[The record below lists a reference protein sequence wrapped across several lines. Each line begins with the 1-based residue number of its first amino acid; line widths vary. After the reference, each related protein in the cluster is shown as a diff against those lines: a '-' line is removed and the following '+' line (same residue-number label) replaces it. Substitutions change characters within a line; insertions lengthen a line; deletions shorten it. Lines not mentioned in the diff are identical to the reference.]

1 MSLHKKLIALSVLQL
16 LLINLSA
23 VAVPTSA
30 LSEMPG
36 SESMALSTAG
46 PDQNGI
52 VSGIIKDENGEPL
65 MGATVREKG
74 NSANGV
80 ITDVDGKFS
89 ISIQHASAVLEVS
102 YVGYEK
108 TEVNVQQGKVVD
120 LRLRPDNT
128 TLDGI
133 VVVGYG
139 SMKKSDLTGSVSR
152 ADIKDFQNSP
162 NVNVGQLL
170 QGTIPGLNVGVT
182 TNAGDVPGM
191 SIRGKNTISGNSNV
205 LIVLDGIIYNSTLAS
220 INPND
225 IESIDVLKDASA
237 TAVYGAQAANGVIL
251 ITTKRG
257 QEGKTRID
265 VSSSYT
271 FSNPTRDYKP
281 MNRSQYLQYLT
292 DQWYEKSYVGPDY
305 VTPNPDFRLADYLPD
320 IVMKDDSQP
329 DGISALDYDWWGD
342 GTQTAS
348 IMEDRISA
356 SGKSGIVSYLLS
368 YGYTD
373 QKGIIKNDN
382 FKRNSIRMNFD
393 ITPYKWLKFG
403 VQSFGSFVNKDGA
416 QPDIWALRTQNPLI
430 SPYDENGNIVP
441 YPFNTLDKNPFMG
454 SNIADK
460 ERHNY
465 FFGNLYAEI
474 KLPLDGLTYHI
485 NFGNNYRVDDHNQSN
500 QYGASLTGDAYKN
513 HSQYYDYT
521 VDNIFNY
528 NNTFGKHS
536 VAATFVVGVSE
547 RKYDYTSAD
556 AQDFARITL
565 GYNSLQLG
573 KNQYTTSNSWKEA
586 LTNQMLRVNYKY
598 ADKYLLTATVRRDGF
613 SGFAKNN
620 KSSVF
625 PSLAL
630 AWVLSNEKFFK
641 VSWVDNLKIRA
652 GWGVSGNM
660 TSRYNSLAKVNSL
673 SAYVFGDGGSTEM
686 GQKIVSMGNDDLKW
700 ERTSGINGGLDFV
713 LLNNRISGYI
723 DCYYTTTKDLLYNIA
738 VPSASGFTSVSSNIG
753 KLRNQG
759 LEISITSHNI
769 VQKDFEWSTTFNF
782 STNKN
787 KLITLTGQDNDG
799 DGKEDDLVA
808 SGLFMGKSLSAVYG
822 YKVDGIYQLDDKDIP
837 AGFHPGN
844 YRIVDV
850 DGDGEITTRDR
861 CIIGKTDPAYRM
873 SMLNTLRYKDFT
885 FSFFLNSV
893 QGGKD
898 SYLGAN
904 SLFVTC
910 NTDND
915 DRWNMYYDQV
925 KRIWSPS
932 NPKGIYA
939 RSTKAPKIRPTR
951 YEQRNFVRLQD
962 ISLGYNLPNKLIE
975 HIGLHNAN
983 VYISGKNLL
992 TFTKWH
998 GWDPEANQNYGGR
1011 PVLKSIS
1018 FGINLSL

>member
-416 QPDIWALRTQNPLI
+416 QPDIWALRTQTRLFHLMMKMEISFLI
-430 SPYDENGNIVP
+430 RSIRWTKILSWDRI
-441 YPFNTLDKNPFMG
+441 
-454 SNIADK
+454 
-460 ERHNY
+460 
-465 FFGNLYAEI
+465 
-474 KLPLDGLTYHI
+474 
-485 NFGNNYRVDDHNQSN
+485 
-500 QYGASLTGDAYKN
+500 
-513 HSQYYDYT
+513 SQT
-521 VDNIFNY
+521 
-528 NNTFGKHS
+528 K
-536 VAATFVVGVSE
+536 
-547 RKYDYTSAD
+547 
-556 AQDFARITL
+556 
-565 GYNSLQLG
+565 
-573 KNQYTTSNSWKEA
+573 
-586 LTNQMLRVNYKY
+586 
-598 ADKYLLTATVRRDGF
+598 RDIII
-613 SGFAKNN
+613 
-620 KSSVF
+620 
-625 PSLAL
+625 SLAICM
-630 AWVLSNEKFFK
+630 
-641 VSWVDNLKIRA
+641 LK
-652 GWGVSGNM
+652 
-660 TSRYNSLAKVNSL
+660 
-673 SAYVFGDGGSTEM
+673 
-686 GQKIVSMGNDDLKW
+686 
-700 ERTSGINGGLDFV
+700 
-713 LLNNRISGYI
+713 
-723 DCYYTTTKDLLYNIA
+723 
-738 VPSASGFTSVSSNIG
+738 
-753 KLRNQG
+753 
-759 LEISITSHNI
+759 
-769 VQKDFEWSTTFNF
+769 
-782 STNKN
+782 
-787 KLITLTGQDNDG
+787 
-799 DGKEDDLVA
+799 
-808 SGLFMGKSLSAVYG
+808 
-822 YKVDGIYQLDDKDIP
+822 
-837 AGFHPGN
+837 
-844 YRIVDV
+844 
-850 DGDGEITTRDR
+850 
-861 CIIGKTDPAYRM
+861 
-873 SMLNTLRYKDFT
+873 
-885 FSFFLNSV
+885 
-893 QGGKD
+893 
-898 SYLGAN
+898 
-904 SLFVTC
+904 
-910 NTDND
+910 
-915 DRWNMYYDQV
+915 
-925 KRIWSPS
+925 
-932 NPKGIYA
+932 
-939 RSTKAPKIRPTR
+939 
-951 YEQRNFVRLQD
+951 
-962 ISLGYNLPNKLIE
+962 
-975 HIGLHNAN
+975 
-983 VYISGKNLL
+983 
-992 TFTKWH
+992 
-998 GWDPEANQNYGGR
+998 
-1011 PVLKSIS
+1011 
-1018 FGINLSL
+1018 